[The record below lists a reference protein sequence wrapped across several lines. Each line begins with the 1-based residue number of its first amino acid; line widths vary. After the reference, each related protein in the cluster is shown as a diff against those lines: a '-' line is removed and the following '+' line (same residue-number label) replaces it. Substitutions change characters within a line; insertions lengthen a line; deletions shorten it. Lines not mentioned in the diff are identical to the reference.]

1 MFKFLISRAQGI
13 QARILLALTIPLSGL
28 IVLTGMAITNA
39 RDQAASMAEL
49 HRLVSISARAS
60 GLVHA
65 LQRERGATALYLGSH
80 GERMGA
86 ELKALRG
93 ETDAAREAL
102 QAELSGAGEQIG
114 QAGAPGSAL
123 RRGTEV
129 LARLDEQRKDV
140 SDLRVAP
147 AAAISYYT
155 GAIAP
160 LVDMIGG
167 VVVRVDD
174 RAIVRQLAL
183 LYNLDQAKE
192 RAGQER
198 AIGSTGFV
206 NHTFDPVQYRTFL
219 RVAAEE
225 DTFLHGVD
233 GYASDQEREMLARIV
248 SGPETEEALA
258 LRKRLTD
265 TPYNQSLGDTT
276 AEHWFKVA
284 STRIDQMK
292 QAEDQIVEVLRQI
305 GEVKERRA
313 NESFWAEFV
322 LAGGLLV
329 VAVLVGLRLA
339 VGIVRPLVGMKAAML
354 RLADGDLEVAIPTAT
369 RADEIG
375 EMAQA
380 MTVFREQARE
390 NDRMQRARNEA
401 RLARDRRQAELEAS
415 TGHFGSKAA
424 EVMADL
430 QRRAT
435 DLGAAADAMAS
446 AVRRTRVSV
455 SSAADG
461 FQATASDMSAVAVAA
476 EEMAASIS
484 EISAQVTRVT
494 EITREAVAN
503 AETTDRKMS
512 ELADGTAQIAD
523 VVTLINEIA
532 SQTNL
537 LALNA
542 TIEAARAGD
551 AGRGFAVVAG
561 EVKALAEQT
570 AKATARIGT
579 QIGGIGAASTEAM
592 AAVRAVGE
600 TIGRVDAAAAAI
612 AAAVEEQASAMGEIS
627 RSVHA
632 VDDATAGV
640 NNAMADVLAS
650 AEQSD
655 AASGQVLDAAGAVDG
670 SAMTL
675 RGEVDTFLETVL
687 RQDTSQAA

>member
-13 QARILLALTIPLSGL
+13 QARILLALAIPLSGL
-28 IVLTGMAITNA
+28 VVLTGMAITGA
-39 RDQAASMAEL
+39 RHQAASMAEL

-60 GLVHA
+60 SLVHA
-65 LQRERGATALYLGSH
+65 LQRERGATALFLGAH
-80 GERMGA
+80 GERMGP
-86 ELKALRG
+86 ELKTLRE

-102 QAELSGAGEQIG
+102 RAGLGPVSAEAGQSGA
-114 QAGAPGSAL
+114 ADSAL
-123 RRGTEV
+123 RRGTEA
-129 LARLDEQRKDV
+129 LAKLEEQRTEIN
-140 SDLRVAP
+140 DLRAAP

-155 GAIAP
+155 DAITP
-160 LVDMIGG
+160 LVDMIGDIL
-167 VVVRVDD
+167 VRVDD
-174 RAIVRQLAL
+174 RAIVRRLAL

-198 AIGSTGFV
+198 AIGGTGFV

-219 RVAAEE
+219 RVAAQE

-233 GYASDQEREMLARIV
+233 GYANEEERAMLARTV
-248 SGPETEEALA
+248 SGPETEEALT
-258 LRKRLTD
+258 LRKRLID

-276 AEHWFKVA
+276 PEHWFKVA
-284 STRIDQMK
+284 TTRIDQMK
-292 QAEDQIVEVLRQI
+292 QAEDQIVDVLRRTA
-305 GEVKERRA
+305 VDMERRA
-313 NESFWAEFV
+313 NQSFWAYVV

-329 VAVLVGLRLA
+329 VAVLAGLRLA

-354 RLADGDLEVAIPTAT
+354 RLANGDLDVAIPTAA

-390 NDRMQRARNEA
+390 NDRLQRARNEA
-401 RLARDRRQAELEAS
+401 RVARDRRQAALEAS
-415 TGHFGSKAA
+415 TSHFGTSAA
-424 EVMADL
+424 DVMADL
-430 QRRAT
+430 QRRAA
-435 DLGAAADAMAS
+435 DLGAAADSMAS
-446 AVRRTRVSV
+446 AVRRTRSSV
-455 SSAADG
+455 SGAAGG
-461 FQATASDMSAVAVAA
+461 FQSTARDMSSVAVAA

-484 EISAQVTRVT
+484 EISGQVSRVT

-503 AETTDRKMS
+503 ADTTDRKMT

-523 VVTLINEIA
+523 VVTLINAIA

-542 TIEAARAGD
+542 TIEAARAGE
-551 AGRGFAVVAG
+551 AGKGFAVVAG

-579 QIGGIGAASTEAM
+579 QIAGIGAASAEAM

-612 AAAVEEQASAMGEIS
+612 AAAVEEQAAAMGEIS

-640 NNAMADVLAS
+640 NEAMADVLSS

-655 AASGQVLDAAGAVDG
+655 AASSQVLNAASAVDG
-670 SAMTL
+670 SATTL
-675 RGEVDTFLETVL
+675 RAEVDRFLETVL
-687 RQDTSQAA
+687 RQDVSQAA